1 MSLTRSRRS
10 RHRTRAAA
18 VGAAC
23 ALFAVVGVTS
33 TSAAAVSAPAAT
45 SSVTVET
52 AEVHI
57 KDFKFNPAKLTVKP
71 GTKVT
76 VVNEDSTPHTL
87 TASDGYAFDTG
98 TIEAGASGS
107 FTAPTKVGTYPFVC
121 SFHPQM
127 TGTLTVK

>member
-1 MSLTRSRRS
+1 MSFT
-10 RHRTRAAA
+10 RTRAAA

-33 TSAAAVSAPAAT
+33 TSAAPASPPSVA
-45 SSVTVET
+45 SSVTAET
-52 AEVHI
+52 TEVHI
-57 KDFKFNPAKLTVKP
+57 KDFKFNPSTLTVKP

-98 TIEAGASGS
+98 TIDAGKSGS
-107 FTAPTKVGTYPFVC
+107 FTAPSKVGQYPFVC